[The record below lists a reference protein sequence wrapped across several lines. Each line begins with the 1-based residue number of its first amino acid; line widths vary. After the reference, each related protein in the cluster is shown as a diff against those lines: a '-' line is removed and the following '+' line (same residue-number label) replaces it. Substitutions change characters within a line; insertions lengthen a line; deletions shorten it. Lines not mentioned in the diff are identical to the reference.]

1 MSGQLSCSAAGCVHN
16 MSGLCSANNI
26 QVLGS
31 GAHSSD
37 QTMCQTFAEKGFK
50 NAVTHL
56 PNMNVVGEVR
66 QLFSKNSVEMYP
78 AIRCQAI
85 NCRFNNDRACYANY
99 VQIHGPSAEGSE
111 GTQCETFN
119 QR

>member
-1 MSGQLSCSAAGCVHN
+1 MNGQLSCSAVNCVHN
-16 MSGLCSANNI
+16 MSSLCSANTI

-31 GAHSSD
+31 GAHSSS
-37 QTMCQTFAEKGFK
+37 QTMCDTFAEKGLK

-66 QLFSKNSVEMYP
+66 QLFTRNSIEMNP
-78 AIRCQAI
+78 GIRCQAI
-85 NCRFNNDRACYANY
+85 NCKYNDDRLCQADY
-99 VQIHGPSAEGSE
+99 VQIHGPSAEASE
-111 GTQCETFN
+111 GTVCETFN